1 MTASEVVFYLHFAK
15 LGDNLKIGDI
25 ILLTLIF
32 FGVCV
37 LTFMGFVQ
45 MAEWANAAADALGF

>member
-1 MTASEVVFYLHFAK
+1 M
-15 LGDNLKIGDI
+15 KIGDI
-25 ILLTLIF
+25 ILLTLMF
-32 FGVCV
+32 FGVCA